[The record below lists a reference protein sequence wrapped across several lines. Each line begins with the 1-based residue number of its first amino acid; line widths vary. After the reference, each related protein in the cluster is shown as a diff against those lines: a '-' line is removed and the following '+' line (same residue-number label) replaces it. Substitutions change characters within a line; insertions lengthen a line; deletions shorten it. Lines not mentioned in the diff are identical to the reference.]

1 MMTMMKSELILVSI
15 RFNDNFKESNKCANH
30 VGSKRR
36 KMPKSPMV
44 TRKQQR
50 PAVTATMTRQLKMAK
65 MVSWHFA
72 QFFLTVRP
80 QTRSTVWFH
89 SRLIPRLLYLL
100 LKPISFSA
108 PAETAEE
115 AVGTVEEDQPAATTD
130 DATVAESTASVDTA
144 SKTRVNTLVSLI
156 LLIID

>member
-1 MMTMMKSELILVSI
+1 MRKSRRIKAKKDAEVANGDEEAAAAGGDGD
-15 RFNDNFKESNKCANH
+15 NDAPVENGEDGKLALCP
-30 VGSKRR
+30 V
-36 KMPKSPMV
+36 
-44 TRKQQR
+44 
-50 PAVTATMTRQLKMAK
+50 
-65 MVSWHFA
+65 
-72 QFFLTVRP
+72 FFTVRP

-100 LKPISFSA
+100 VKPISFSA